1 MQITNWT
8 MAKRKKSVKRVT
20 RRRRYS
26 GVSGIGTVRVN
37 EVLGT
42 IGGVVLSRLIV
53 NTLSKKMTAL
63 QSPVTKA
70 ITQIGLGVVTK
81 PVFSA
86 LKMKSP
92 MLDSLASG
100 MIIGGGVELVKTVAP
115 ASLGVAD
122 ETPGDVI
129 VINGTPEISE
139 INGMDEIGGMDDIG
153 GMDISEI
160 NGMDEEENNF

>member
-1 MQITNWT
+1 
-8 MAKRKKSVKRVT
+8 
-20 RRRRYS
+20 
-26 GVSGIGTVRVN
+26 
-37 EVLGT
+37 
-42 IGGVVLSRLIV
+42 
-53 NTLSKKMTAL
+53 
-63 QSPVTKA
+63 
-70 ITQIGLGVVTK
+70 
-81 PVFSA
+81 
-86 LKMKSP
+86 

-129 VINGTPEISE
+129 VINGTQEIPE
-139 INGMDEIGGMDDIG
+139 INGMDDLGGLDDIG